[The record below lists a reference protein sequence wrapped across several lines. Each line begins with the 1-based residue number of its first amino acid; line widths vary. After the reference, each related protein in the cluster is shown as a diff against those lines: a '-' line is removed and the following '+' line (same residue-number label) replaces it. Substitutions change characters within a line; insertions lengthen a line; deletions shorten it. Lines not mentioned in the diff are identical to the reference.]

1 MIDEGQ
7 NTHDD
12 ETVQNQRICYNTILT
27 IRNTASDKLI

>member
-1 MIDEGQ
+1 MIDKGKI
-7 NTHDD
+7 TLDD

>member
-7 NTHDD
+7 ITLDD

-27 IRNTASDKLI
+27 IRNTAEYKLV